1 MGFESFHAD
10 LLPRHATLGEADAAV
25 RRLPGAW
32 PDADALATR
41 GSTYYTVEDGSHV
54 FEIEVTR
61 EPVRVSCRFT
71 LCHPPTV
78 DAAFL
83 DLLRDLT
90 RRLGGAE
97 ITGEGLTAEVE
108 SPEFA
113 AALSAR
119 VAERRAEWDKMFGSA
134 RAAATTAEAF
144 ERYILPKC
152 VPVAGPALTALT
164 AAPPAP
170 TTPAPSS

>member
-1 MGFESFHAD
+1 MGFESFRVD
-10 LLPRHATLGEADAAV
+10 LRPRHVTFAEADTAV
-25 RRLPGAW
+25 RRLPNATS
-32 PDADALATR
+32 DHAALATP
-41 GSTYYTVEDGSHV
+41 GSSYHVVADGSHV
-54 FEIEVTR
+54 FEIEVTP

-97 ITGEGLTAEVE
+97 VGGEGLPAEVE

-113 AALSAR
+113 SALSAHI
-119 VAERRAEWDKMFGSA
+119 AARRAEWDAAFGNV
-134 RAAATTAEAF
+134 RFPATTGQAF
-144 ERYILPKC
+144 ERYVFPKC
-152 VPVAGPALTALT
+152 VPVAGPAAGVT
-164 AAPPAP
+164 AAGPAP
-170 TTPAPSS
+170 TVQAPSP